1 MEPSGTPLR
10 GKFCL
15 ATGATSGIGLAAARA
30 LARHGARVVL
40 TYQR

>member
-10 GKFCL
+10 GEVCRV
-15 ATGATSGIGLAAARA
+15 TGVTSNIGLVAARA

-40 TYQR
+40 TYRR

>member
-10 GKFCL
+10 GKVCL
-15 ATGATSGIGLAAARA
+15 ATGVTSGIGLVAARA

-40 TYQR
+40 TYRR